1 MSACAWMASRPSS
14 SRNLFLWESASFCL
28 TACDLGRADASLWPQ
43 CGVQPAEGQWKDIRW
58 SNRKD
63 NSFHGLATPAGSEPR
78 VFQGLLPGEKLPK
91 GGRGG
96 RTRGKKRQLPGVLT
110 PALGLLWPCH
120 VQKCEPLLPVVFY
133 CGKPPGLRREWS
145 HWASEG
151 PPGGIGLDPW
161 ERGQGGTDEGRE
173 KGRCLGSGELGQGRG
188 PSSREGCALGT
199 RLCGIG

>member
-1 MSACAWMASRPSS
+1 MTLSACAWPASRPSS
-14 SRNLFLWESASFCL
+14 SRNLFLWESASSRL
-28 TACDLGRADASLWPQ
+28 AAYDLGRADPSFWPQ
-43 CGVQPAEGQWKDIRW
+43 CGVQLAEGQWKDFRW
-58 SNRKD
+58 SNRKE
-63 NSFHGLATPAGSEPR
+63 NSFHGLATLAGSEPR
-78 VFQGLLPGEKLPK
+78 VFQGLLPAEKLPK

-151 PPGGIGLDPW
+151 PPGGLAWIL
-161 ERGQGGTDEGRE
+161 GRE
-173 KGRCLGSGELGQGRG
+173 V
-188 PSSREGCALGT
+188 REGQMKAERREGAQ
-199 RLCGIG
+199 GAVN